1 MGGILSSAVSKIS
14 SSFRSEK
21 NEAKPEAAL
30 PPPPAVSNEH
40 KHQGAPIV
48 KSAIEAEKIQKMPL
62 PQSEKDDEETNVGSN
77 AQGGAA
83 APKVASNI
91 LESNKNGGIIASN
104 YKEKG
109 TILFGISVVVLIL
122 LFAYYKFCRAGKMAP
137 RRRRKKSMPKRA

>member
-1 MGGILSSAVSKIS
+1 MPQIPGFPGIFPASRTWIPGKREKWPKIPG
-14 SSFRSEK
+14 FRDPGIPIP
-21 NEAKPEAAL
+21 NTT
-30 PPPPAVSNEH
+30 H
-40 KHQGAPIV
+40 KQFMNHFAQNGLHLTIYPQAFFDSLKQRKV
-48 KSAIEAEKIQKMPL
+48 NLNGKIGTYL
-62 PQSEKDDEETNVGSN
+62 DFIS
-77 AQGGAA
+77 
-83 APKVASNI
+83 I